1 MRGPEKIMCGR
12 FSLTASPQEV
22 ADALGIEDVGDF
34 PPRYNIAP
42 TQPILVAVIGPAG
55 NRVALLVR
63 WGLVPSWVKEP
74 KEFTLL
80 INARSET
87 AAEKPAFR
95 SAMRH
100 RRVLIPASGFYEW
113 KRPEDPKGKKQAYW
127 IRPAG
132 GGMVTFGGLMET
144 WHSADGSEI
153 DSGAILTTAANARIS
168 DIHDRMPV
176 VIRPKDHER
185 WLDCKTLEPRD
196 IADLLKPV
204 DDDFFESIPVGD
216 KVNKVANSGP
226 EIQLPLH
233 GAERPPVI
241 SKGTEPKTKP
251 AGNGQMDLL

>member
-1 MRGPEKIMCGR
+1 MCGR

-22 ADALGIEDVGDF
+22 AEALGLEDVGVF

-42 TQPILVAVIGPAG
+42 TQPILVAIIGPAG
-55 NRVALLVR
+55 EKMALLVR
-63 WGLVPSWVKEP
+63 WGLVPSWVKDP

-87 AAEKPAFR
+87 AAVKPAFR

-127 IRPAG
+127 IRPAA

-153 DSGAILTTAANARIS
+153 DSGAILTTSANSAIGT
-168 DIHDRMPV
+168 IHDRMPV
-176 VIRPKDHER
+176 VIRPQDHDR
-185 WLDCKTLEPRD
+185 WLDCKTQEPREV
-196 IADLLKPV
+196 ADLLKPF
-204 DDDFFESIPVGD
+204 DDDFFEAIPVGD
-216 KVNKVANSGP
+216 QVNKVSNSGP
-226 EIQLPLH
+226 EIQQPLH
-233 GAERPPVI
+233 SPEKQPAVAKRI
-241 SKGTEPKTKP
+241 EPKRNP
-251 AGNGQMDLL
+251 AGKGQMDLF